1 MQLKVQLFWTT
12 KYQHWLKFIWNFLLL
27 DIFFSFYLICIYIK
41 KSSNK
46 CCLYFYFP
54 KCTSGDELWVT
65 CRTKVHYKNFNY
77 KKSDHNNNLM
87 SCKMFIN
94 GFDITKRYNS
104 PVRKLKKYGHFWY
117 WIELE
122 ESSAIK
128 NEPPYTD

>member
-12 KYQHWLKFIWNFLLL
+12 KYQHCWSSFEISSYYLHFLFLL
-27 DIFFSFYLICIYIK
+27 FNSYIYK

-46 CCLYFYFP
+46 CWLYIHFP

-77 KKSDHNNNLM
+77 KKSDHINNLM